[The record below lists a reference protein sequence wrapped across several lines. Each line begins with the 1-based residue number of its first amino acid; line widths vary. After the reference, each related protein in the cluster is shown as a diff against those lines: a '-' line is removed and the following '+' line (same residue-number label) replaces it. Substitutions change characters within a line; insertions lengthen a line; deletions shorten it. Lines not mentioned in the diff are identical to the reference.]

1 MRKQRMI
8 LSIAWTVSRI
18 ACVAGGSHVYQKY
31 QERIKSIQEAEIK
44 EKEREKKRNMPK
56 RGRKKKEE
64 TKIEIKPLR

>member
-1 MRKQRMI
+1 MRKQKMI
-8 LSIAWTVSRI
+8 RWIAWAVAGI
-18 ACVAGGSHVYQKY
+18 ACVAGGIHVYQKY

-44 EKEREKKRNMPK
+44 EKEREKKRNIPK